1 MTETNKDNIQNL
13 QQSIQTI
20 IHSIEREK
28 INIRINQERLTK
40 KLRQYNDLLGK
51 PSSPSKEQRI
61 TIRKQKMDQ
70 IKNRQIFS
78 PNYGKKIILLNPE
91 DEIKSLKKC
100 VSMNEIKLNTIKNGV
115 NKQALWNNRILNEI
129 NQIRKDKLIQKTKID
144 KIKEENQDIEQ
155 QIKTLN
161 KKNKRSISRLNYDDL
176 KKSQDQ
182 NKILEEKFKSDR
194 EKLEMKYHQVI
205 EENIK
210 RERAKTNELG
220 KKRLANAAIADNAR
234 KNNTKGMDTL
244 LSVDKDEIQDRI
256 PILDALLEKWS
267 HSIKYKKQ
275 MLNKYKANSIKIK
288 DTLDKLLIV
297 LGLEKYEELPTIY
310 EMEEVQNSKVDEIL
324 SQVSN
329 EVDLLKEQKDIME
342 KKIKKLLENK
352 KETNNQNEMTL
363 KEKEINIEILIKLN
377 EDLINQINRKKMIF
391 NEMEECTLKFLKKME
406 NTYLADFV
414 VKKMNVE
421 DNSKINETNVLD
433 YLSSV
438 YCYIHLINDFHENV
452 IMKKEVKQNA
462 NMSSL
467 VNKSI
472 ENLNK
477 EIKFKLSKFNYNNCL
492 SKVKKDKQKNMFD
505 DVIIRLANYEFRRSV
520 PEKERGDYGLHEFV
534 PARGARSLPQ
544 RTEPRCVARV
554 RQSRDRNRRD
564 PLRRLG
570 AERENGFHRR

>member
-406 NTYLADFV
+406 NTYLSDFV

-505 DVIIRLANYEFRRSV
+505 DVIIRLANEIVKDVNTGYMSNAEDDSKV
-520 PEKERGDYGLHEFV
+520 NTNVSSNGKTKKKLN
-534 PARGARSLPQ
+534 
-544 RTEPRCVARV
+544 
-554 RQSRDRNRRD
+554 NRYK
-564 PLRRLG
+564 G
-570 AERENGFHRR
+570 IQ

>member
-477 EIKFKLSKFNYNNCL
+477 EIKFKLSKFNYN
-492 SKVKKDKQKNMFD
+492 
-505 DVIIRLANYEFRRSV
+505 I
-520 PEKERGDYGLHEFV
+520 
-534 PARGARSLPQ
+534 
-544 RTEPRCVARV
+544 
-554 RQSRDRNRRD
+554 
-564 PLRRLG
+564 
-570 AERENGFHRR
+570 

>member
-505 DVIIRLANYEFRRSV
+505 DVIIRLANEIVKDVNTGYMSNAEDDSKV
-520 PEKERGDYGLHEFV
+520 NTNVSSNGKTKKKLN
-534 PARGARSLPQ
+534 
-544 RTEPRCVARV
+544 
-554 RQSRDRNRRD
+554 NRYK
-564 PLRRLG
+564 G
-570 AERENGFHRR
+570 IQ

>member
-234 KNNTKGMDTL
+234 KNNTKGMDIL

-505 DVIIRLANYEFRRSV
+505 DVIIRLANEIVKDVNTGYMSNAEDDSKV
-520 PEKERGDYGLHEFV
+520 NTNVSSNGKTKKKLN
-534 PARGARSLPQ
+534 
-544 RTEPRCVARV
+544 
-554 RQSRDRNRRD
+554 NRYK
-564 PLRRLG
+564 G
-570 AERENGFHRR
+570 IQ

>member
-363 KEKEINIEILIKLN
+363 KEKEINNEILIKLN

-505 DVIIRLANYEFRRSV
+505 DVIIRLANEIVKDVNTGYMSNAEDDSKV
-520 PEKERGDYGLHEFV
+520 NTNVSSNGKTKKKLN
-534 PARGARSLPQ
+534 
-544 RTEPRCVARV
+544 
-554 RQSRDRNRRD
+554 NRYK
-564 PLRRLG
+564 G
-570 AERENGFHRR
+570 IQ

>member
-342 KKIKKLLENK
+342 KKIKKLLEIK

-505 DVIIRLANYEFRRSV
+505 DVIIRLANEIVKDVNTGYMSNAEDDSKV
-520 PEKERGDYGLHEFV
+520 NTNVSSNGKTKKKLN
-534 PARGARSLPQ
+534 
-544 RTEPRCVARV
+544 
-554 RQSRDRNRRD
+554 NRYK
-564 PLRRLG
+564 G
-570 AERENGFHRR
+570 IQ

>member
-129 NQIRKDKLIQKTKID
+129 NQIRKDKLIQRTKID
-144 KIKEENQDIEQ
+144 KIKEENQEIEQ

-182 NKILEEKFKSDR
+182 NKLLEEKFKSDR

-352 KETNNQNEMTL
+352 KETNNQNEMSL

-505 DVIIRLANYEFRRSV
+505 DVIIRLANEIVKDVNTGYMSNAEDDSKV
-520 PEKERGDYGLHEFV
+520 NTNVSSNGKTKKKLN
-534 PARGARSLPQ
+534 
-544 RTEPRCVARV
+544 
-554 RQSRDRNRRD
+554 NRYK
-564 PLRRLG
+564 G
-570 AERENGFHRR
+570 IQ

>member
-182 NKILEEKFKSDR
+182 NKLLEEKFKSDR

-505 DVIIRLANYEFRRSV
+505 DVIIRLANEIVKDVNTGYMSNAEDDSKV
-520 PEKERGDYGLHEFV
+520 NTNVSSNGKTKKKLN
-534 PARGARSLPQ
+534 
-544 RTEPRCVARV
+544 
-554 RQSRDRNRRD
+554 NRYK
-564 PLRRLG
+564 G
-570 AERENGFHRR
+570 IQ

>member
-352 KETNNQNEMTL
+352 KETNNLNEMTL

-505 DVIIRLANYEFRRSV
+505 DVIIRLANEIVKDVNTGYMSNAEDDSKV
-520 PEKERGDYGLHEFV
+520 NTNVSSNGKTKKKLN
-534 PARGARSLPQ
+534 
-544 RTEPRCVARV
+544 
-554 RQSRDRNRRD
+554 NRYK
-564 PLRRLG
+564 G
-570 AERENGFHRR
+570 IQ

>member
-182 NKILEEKFKSDR
+182 NKLLEEKFKSDR

-505 DVIIRLANYEFRRSV
+505 DVIIRLANEIVKDVNTGYMSNAEDDSKV
-520 PEKERGDYGLHEFV
+520 NTNVSSNGKTKKKLN
-534 PARGARSLPQ
+534 
-544 RTEPRCVARV
+544 
-554 RQSRDRNRRD
+554 DRYK
-564 PLRRLG
+564 G
-570 AERENGFHRR
+570 IQ

>member
-352 KETNNQNEMTL
+352 KETNNQNEMSL

-438 YCYIHLINDFHENV
+438 YCYIHLINDFHENA

-505 DVIIRLANYEFRRSV
+505 DVIIRLANEIVKDVNTGYMSNAEDDSKV
-520 PEKERGDYGLHEFV
+520 NTNVSSNGKTKKKLN
-534 PARGARSLPQ
+534 
-544 RTEPRCVARV
+544 
-554 RQSRDRNRRD
+554 NRYK
-564 PLRRLG
+564 G
-570 AERENGFHRR
+570 IQ

>member
-78 PNYGKKIILLNPE
+78 PNYGKKIILLNPD

-421 DNSKINETNVLD
+421 DNSKINETNVID

-505 DVIIRLANYEFRRSV
+505 DVIIRLANEIVKDVNTGYMSNAEDDSKV
-520 PEKERGDYGLHEFV
+520 NTNVSSNGKTKKKLN
-534 PARGARSLPQ
+534 
-544 RTEPRCVARV
+544 
-554 RQSRDRNRRD
+554 NRYK
-564 PLRRLG
+564 G
-570 AERENGFHRR
+570 IQ

>member
-342 KKIKKLLENK
+342 KKIKKLLEN
-352 KETNNQNEMTL
+352 NN
-363 KEKEINIEILIKLN
+363 
-377 EDLINQINRKKMIF
+377 F
-391 NEMEECTLKFLKKME
+391 KF
-406 NTYLADFV
+406 
-414 VKKMNVE
+414 
-421 DNSKINETNVLD
+421 
-433 YLSSV
+433 
-438 YCYIHLINDFHENV
+438 
-452 IMKKEVKQNA
+452 
-462 NMSSL
+462 
-467 VNKSI
+467 
-472 ENLNK
+472 
-477 EIKFKLSKFNYNNCL
+477 
-492 SKVKKDKQKNMFD
+492 
-505 DVIIRLANYEFRRSV
+505 
-520 PEKERGDYGLHEFV
+520 
-534 PARGARSLPQ
+534 
-544 RTEPRCVARV
+544 
-554 RQSRDRNRRD
+554 
-564 PLRRLG
+564 
-570 AERENGFHRR
+570 

>member
-505 DVIIRLANYEFRRSV
+505 DVIIRLANEIVKDVNTGYMSNAEDDSKV
-520 PEKERGDYGLHEFV
+520 NTNVSSNGKNKKKLN
-534 PARGARSLPQ
+534 
-544 RTEPRCVARV
+544 
-554 RQSRDRNRRD
+554 DRYK
-564 PLRRLG
+564 G
-570 AERENGFHRR
+570 IQ

>member
-352 KETNNQNEMTL
+352 KETNNQNQMSL

-505 DVIIRLANYEFRRSV
+505 DVIIRLANEIVKDVNTGYMSNAEDDSKV
-520 PEKERGDYGLHEFV
+520 NTNVSSNGKTKKKLN
-534 PARGARSLPQ
+534 
-544 RTEPRCVARV
+544 
-554 RQSRDRNRRD
+554 NRYK
-564 PLRRLG
+564 G
-570 AERENGFHRR
+570 IQ

>member
-244 LSVDKDEIQDRI
+244 LSIDKDEIQDRI

-505 DVIIRLANYEFRRSV
+505 DVIIRLANEIVKDVNTGYMSNAEDDSKV
-520 PEKERGDYGLHEFV
+520 NTNVSSNGKTKKKLN
-534 PARGARSLPQ
+534 
-544 RTEPRCVARV
+544 
-554 RQSRDRNRRD
+554 NRYK
-564 PLRRLG
+564 G
-570 AERENGFHRR
+570 IQ

>member
-144 KIKEENQDIEQ
+144 KIKEENQEIEQ

-161 KKNKRSISRLNYDDL
+161 KKNKRNISRLNYDDL

-182 NKILEEKFKSDR
+182 NKLLEEKFKSDR

-244 LSVDKDEIQDRI
+244 LSIDKDEIQDRI
-256 PILDALLEKWS
+256 PIFDALLEKWS

-352 KETNNQNEMTL
+352 KETNNQNEMSL

-505 DVIIRLANYEFRRSV
+505 DVIIRLANEIVKDVNTGYMSNAEDDSKV
-520 PEKERGDYGLHEFV
+520 NTNVSSNGKTKKKLN
-534 PARGARSLPQ
+534 
-544 RTEPRCVARV
+544 
-554 RQSRDRNRRD
+554 NRYK
-564 PLRRLG
+564 G
-570 AERENGFHRR
+570 IQ